1 MLWDKLR
8 YAKRKMG
15 QSSIL
20 SKHSVTTESVSSSES
35 ADECTENESPNAP
48 SRSSPATSWLYAVSR
63 LEKKAQNQKSQGDIK
78 GAIESTNVVLEARRA
93 HLSKRLNG
101 KRKVSKAKKQVARTL
116 VHLAHLVLITD
127 ATHQAEKHFK
137 EAVDLYKS
145 NGMPKSDDCMQEIH
159 RELERLRWQH
169 KKSGVNKSK

>member
-1 MLWDKLR
+1 MLWDKSR
-8 YAKRKMG
+8 QAARKMG

-20 SKHSVTTESVSSSES
+20 SKHSVTTESEYPSES
-35 ADECTENESPNAP
+35 ADECTENESPNTP
-48 SRSSPATSWLYAVSR
+48 SRSSPAPSWLYAVSR
-63 LEKKAQNQKSQGDIK
+63 LEKKAQNQKSRGDMK

-101 KRKVSKAKKQVARTL
+101 TRKVSKAGTQVARTL
-116 VHLAHLVLITD
+116 VHLAQLVLITG

-145 NGMPKSDDCMQEIH
+145 SGMPKSDDCMQEIQ

-169 KKSGVNKSK
+169 KKSGVTKSK